1 MKDNSVS
8 LGLIHERQMYNNQEF
23 EEKFHY
29 RKLKSDNVVK
39 SGAHYCFKNYKP
51 SGGCMKN
58 YLRDRFPFI
67 KWLLGYN
74 IKENLL
80 PDVISGVTIGIIHIP
95 QGLAYAQMASLPAV
109 TGLYVSLFSVMM
121 YVLFGT
127 SNHLSMGELLK
138 NK

>member
-1 MKDNSVS
+1 
-8 LGLIHERQMYNNQEF
+8 
-23 EEKFHY
+23 
-29 RKLKSDNVVK
+29 
-39 SGAHYCFKNYKP
+39 
-51 SGGCMKN
+51 MKN